1 MATTFPTDADIS
13 ILCFFIRNNNE
24 PTNATNIAKI
34 SGNISNAW
42 SQKRCTTL
50 EENGALDHID
60 KRPPRSKHDTEYFYI
75 PSTVV
80 AIRVLFSGVT
90 ERPHLH
96 AIMRSGYY
104 LGMIQVLVDHFRDN
118 LRVAGMPDLTEI
130 EIESLKFFLVRS
142 ESCLHFVLEKTPSE
156 CKEVFEKLEN
166 RTKQQR
172 DAIIQFIDERFDS
185 DPTLIKKLH
194 DLFVDMV
201 KEMSKGGMRRIS
213 LDKATVKTEIR
224 DATRHVINTFV
235 SPSPSWQIIFY
246 NMARGDSIRDGLRW
260 TPDDESAATALLL
273 DSLSIFSP
281 TNK

>member
-1 MATTFPTDADIS
+1 MTTTFPTDADIS

-24 PTNATNIAKI
+24 PTNATNIANK

-42 SQKRCTTL
+42 SQKRCPVL
-50 EENGALDHID
+50 EKNGALTHDD
-60 KRPPRSKHDTEYFYI
+60 KRPPRSKHDTKYFYI

-80 AIRVLFSGVT
+80 AMRVLCSGVT
-90 ERPHLH
+90 ERPRLH

-104 LGMIQVLVDHFRDN
+104 GGMIQVLVDHFRDN

-130 EIESLKFFLVRS
+130 EIENLKFFLVRS

-156 CKEVFEKLEN
+156 CKETFEKLED
-166 RTKQQR
+166 RAKQQR
-172 DAIIQFIDERFDS
+172 DAIIQFVDEKIDG
-185 DPTLIKKLH
+185 DPTFIKTIH
-194 DLFVDMV
+194 DYFVDMLQR
-201 KEMSKGGMRRIS
+201 SGIRRIS
-213 LDKATVKTEIR
+213 LNKATMKTEIR

-235 SPSPSWQIIFY
+235 SPPPSWQIVFY

-281 TNK
+281 TNQ